1 MKRKILA
8 AVLVLAMCF
17 AFAGCGGDSGD
28 KDKAKEKPKVTSIT
42 GSWECEDI
50 EVTDNGKKVSK
61 DTIKTM
67 FGKDFSSVLK
77 LTAYG
82 DGSADINMMGDEGV
96 ISWSETEDNGYK
108 LSYTGPE
115 AESAGEMN
123 AKLDGDKLIVTVK
136 ETYLSDG
143 KEQGME
149 MKFTMK
155 YLGKKSKLIEGWD
168 VTLDDDEIYAMSNA
182 MVGGACVEADGML
195 YGDYGGKE
203 WGKGAFT
210 AAKIKDGKLKD
221 KTVIAKDTKASCLSV
236 YDGDVYGILDK
247 EKIVKVKAGKTKAE
261 TLYTGTCDYMQV
273 TKNGIYFTD
282 ENDKYCKM
290 GLDGKNK
297 ETVLD
302 KGVFYP
308 YQVSSKF
315 LIYQDD
321 ADGETLHVYN
331 MEDGSDTKIS
341 GFVSYEPML
350 RGDYLYFYTPGNGEN
365 MQFMC
370 RVDMYSGKVDKAE
383 RAAIVYDYYVTPK
396 YIAAAKGGFVKIK
409 FSEWDTFSNTSS
421 AGTKA
426 YPVYS
431 NGKTW
436 IAKAYGETYMD
447 TKIFST
453 EEGKSIGFT
462 YVKEE

>member
-8 AVLVLAMCF
+8 AVLALAMCF
-17 AFAGCGGDSGD
+17 AFAGCGGDGGD
-28 KDKAKEKPKVTSIT
+28 KDKTKEKPKVTSIT

-50 EVTDNGKKVSK
+50 EVTDNGEKVSK
-61 DTIKTM
+61 DTIKIM

-77 LTAYG
+77 LAVYG
-82 DGSADINMMGDEGV
+82 DGSADISMMGDEGAA
-96 ISWSETEDNGYK
+96 SWTETKDNEYK
-108 LSYTGPE
+108 LSYTGS
-115 AESAGEMN
+115 ESEGTEDMT
-123 AKLDGDKLIVTVK
+123 AKMDGDKLVVTMK
-136 ETYLSDG
+136 DTYLSDG

-149 MKFTMK
+149 MRFTMK

-168 VTLDDDEIYAMSNA
+168 VTLDDDEVYAMSNA
-182 MVGGACVEADGML
+182 MVGGSCVEADGML

-210 AAKIKDGKLKD
+210 AARIKDGKLED
-221 KTVIAKDTKASCLSV
+221 KTVIAENTKVRCLSV
-236 YDGDVYGILDK
+236 YDGDVYGTLDN
-247 EKIVKVKAGKTKAE
+247 EKIIKVKAGETKAE
-261 TLYTGTCDYMQV
+261 TLYTGACDYMQV

-282 ENDKYCKM
+282 ENNQYCKVD
-290 GLDGKNK
+290 LDGKNK
-297 ETVLD
+297 ETVLG
-302 KGVFYP
+302 KEVFYP
-308 YQVSSKF
+308 YQVSSEF

-331 MEDGSDTKIS
+331 MKDGSDTKIS
-341 GFVSYEPML
+341 DIISYEPML
-350 RGDYLYFYTPGNGEN
+350 RGDYIYFYTPGNGED

-370 RVDMYSGKVDKAE
+370 RVDMYSGKLDKAE
-383 RAAIVYDYYVTPK
+383 RAAIVYDYYVTPD
-396 YIAAAKGGFVKIK
+396 YIAAAKGGFVKIE
-409 FSEWDTFSNTSS
+409 FDEWDTFSNTSS

-436 IAKAYGETYMD
+436 ISKAYGETFMGS
-447 TKIFST
+447 KKFST
-453 EEGKSIGFT
+453 DDGKSIGYT